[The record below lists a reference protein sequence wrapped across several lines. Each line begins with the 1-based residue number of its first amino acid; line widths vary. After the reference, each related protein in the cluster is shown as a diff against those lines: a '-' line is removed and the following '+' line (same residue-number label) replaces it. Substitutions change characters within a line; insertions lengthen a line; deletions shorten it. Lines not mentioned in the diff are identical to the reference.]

1 MVAAVSPKAVATVSM
16 KAEESASARAVA
28 MATQKGED
36 TAGGTAT
43 QKGEDT
49 VMRSVGGRAM
59 ARVAE
64 MESVA

>member
-1 MVAAVSPKAVATVSM
+1 MSPKAVATVSL

-36 TAGGTAT
+36 TAGVGATAT

-49 VMRSVGGRAM
+49 MMRSVGGRAM
-59 ARVAE
+59 LRVAE